1 MDPILN
7 HTMLQGSSLW
17 LALIGA
23 CIGTYI
29 CRAVGV
35 FFSKRIHPESEIFR
49 WLSAVTYAMVAA
61 LTVRMILLPIGLLST
76 VPVWIRILVCLLS
89 VAVMMSHSTRRL
101 VPALL
106 TGTLLM
112 ITYGVMG

>member
-1 MDPILN
+1 MDAILN
-7 HTMLQGSSLW
+7 HTPLVGWSLW

-23 CIGTYI
+23 CVGTYL

-76 VPVWIRILVCLLS
+76 VPIWIRILICLLS
-89 VAVMMSHSTRRL
+89 VAVMMSKPSKRL

-112 ITYGVMG
+112 ISYGVMS

>member
-1 MDPILN
+1 MIDWEAN
-7 HTMLQGSSLW
+7 VAW

-23 CIGTYI
+23 SIGTYL

-35 FFSKRIHPESEIFR
+35 MMAGRLNPESEIFR
-49 WLSAVTYAMVAA
+49 WLSAVTYAMVAS
-61 LTVRMILLPIGLLST
+61 LSVRLVILPVGPLAT
-76 VPVWIRILVCLLS
+76 VPWWVRVGVCLLS
-89 VAVMMSHSTRRL
+89 VAVMMSRPQRRL

-112 ITYGVMG
+112 MTYGFMA

>member
-1 MDPILN
+1 MNWTLHGP
-7 HTMLQGSSLW
+7 W

-23 CIGTYI
+23 SVGTYL

-35 FFSKRIHPESEIFR
+35 AMAGRLNADSEFFR

-61 LTVRMILLPIGLLST
+61 LTVRLVVLPQGPLATVPLWLRILLCVLSA
-76 VPVWIRILVCLLS
+76 
-89 VAVMMSHSTRRL
+89 AVMMSRLQRRL

-112 ITYGVMG
+112 LIYGFMR

>member
-1 MDPILN
+1 MNWAWHGPWI
-7 HTMLQGSSLW
+7 
-17 LALIGA
+17 ALIGA
-23 CIGTYI
+23 SVGTYL

-35 FFSKRIHPESEIFR
+35 AMAGRLNPDSEFFR

-61 LTVRMILLPIGLLST
+61 LSIRLLVMPQGPLAT
-76 VPVWIRILVCLLS
+76 VPLWLRIGICALS
-89 VAVMMSHSTRRL
+89 VAVMMSRPQRRL

-112 ITYGVMG
+112 LGYGLMR

>member
-1 MDPILN
+1 MSVD
-7 HTMLQGSSLW
+7 MQGLGVW
-17 LALIGA
+17 FALSAA

-29 CRAVGV
+29 CRAAGV
-35 FFSKRIHPESEIFR
+35 KLSGHIHQDSEVFR

-61 LTVRMILLPIGLLST
+61 LTVRMIVMPLGLLAT
-76 VPVWIRILVCLLS
+76 VPLTLRILICALS
-89 VAVMMSHSTRRL
+89 VAVMVSHPQRRL

-112 ITYGVMG
+112 LSYGSFRALP

>member
-1 MDPILN
+1 MNWPA
-7 HTMLQGSSLW
+7 QGPW

-23 CIGTYI
+23 SVGTYM
-29 CRAVGV
+29 CRAIGV
-35 FFSKRIHPESEIFR
+35 AMAGRMNPDSEFFR

-61 LTVRMILLPIGLLST
+61 LSIRLLVLPQGPLAT
-76 VPVWIRILVCLLS
+76 VPLWLRMSICALS
-89 VAVMMSHSTRRL
+89 VAVMMSRPQRRL

-112 ITYGVMG
+112 LAYGLMR

>member
-1 MDPILN
+1 MNIE
-7 HTMLQGSSLW
+7 LQGWTPW

-23 CIGTYI
+23 SVGTYV

-35 FFSKRIHPESEIFR
+35 LLSDQINQESEIFR

-61 LTVRMILLPIGLLST
+61 LTVRMVLLPVGVLSQVPTLVRIG
-76 VPVWIRILVCLLS
+76 VCVMSL
-89 VAVMMSHSTRRL
+89 AVMVSRPERRM

-106 TGTLLM
+106 TGSLLIM
-112 ITYGVMG
+112 TYGWLA